1 LAYFALSTV
10 EDGSCTSR
18 VCYEDTWG
26 LPPEYVESLFT
37 DWSDGVRFDSN
48 GDGAA
53 ELTSWTTQFSDDA
66 FLVLDR
72 NGNGTIDDYSELFGN
87 WTAQAPSISPNGFLA
102 LSLFDGKTWGG
113 NEDGV
118 ISRSDLAYFVLQL
131 WLDQNHNGMSEAHEL
146 RPLSEHILAIELNYV
161 LQRLLDEHGNQL
173 RYRVEV
179 YFLDGRIGTA
189 YDVILVP
196 AP

>member
-1 LAYFALSTV
+1 MFPNRKVPAVVGGIIFSFLAAYNAVGTLQSQHV
-10 EDGSCTSR
+10 SCTSR

-37 DWSDGVRFDSN
+37 DWSDGVRFDLN

-131 WLDQNHNGMSEAHEL
+131 WLDQNHK
-146 RPLSEHILAIELNYV
+146 V
-161 LQRLLDEHGNQL
+161 LLHLPWTDSGYGSWDCWPGVARL
-173 RYRVEV
+173 
-179 YFLDGRIGTA
+179 GRWSSWA
-189 YDVILVP
+189 
-196 AP
+196 AAA